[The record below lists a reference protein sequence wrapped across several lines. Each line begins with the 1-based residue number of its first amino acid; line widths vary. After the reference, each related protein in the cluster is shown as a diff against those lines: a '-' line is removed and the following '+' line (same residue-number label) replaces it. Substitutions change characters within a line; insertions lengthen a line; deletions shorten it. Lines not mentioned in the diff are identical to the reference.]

1 MSMTSIEQVV
11 VLLRDLADR
20 LEEGAEEQGET
31 EAHPEGLMGWMIVE
45 IYDQGRREGR
55 ADALN
60 EPAPRAFEAASKPT
74 GTLELPL

>member
-31 EAHPEGLMGWMIVE
+31 EAHPRVLMGWLLVE
-45 IYDQGRREGR
+45 VYDQGRAQGKAE
-55 ADALN
+55 ALN